1 MCKTKLLN
9 TSKTPARIR
18 EQRKRKGWT
27 QDKLAE
33 EISLVENNGKILD
46 GRTVL
51 DWENRKTI
59 PPLGRV
65 QVMAKL
71 FDCDVAYLL
80 GDGEDGVRR
89 RTTADVSAITGLS
102 VQAVERL
109 SQIKET
115 GLSGQLSS
123 LLEWDGLAGLLE
135 NVRMFTAF
143 EAMVN
148 LKEYQ
153 PELYEASKENERK
166 AVDFFANTSRP
177 VRVEA
182 TVYAWQI
189 SNADSIPQTLDFDER
204 DYGDILIFK
213 AERAFRRHLDDILS
227 KLNLDEVDNEVE
239 QWLTSKNAATRPD
252 G

>member
-89 RTTADVSAITGLS
+89 RTTATFLLLRGFLCKRWKDYLRLRKRGCLGNC
-102 VQAVERL
+102 QACL
-109 SQIKET
+109 N
-115 GLSGQLSS
+115 G
-123 LLEWDGLAGLLE
+123 
-135 NVRMFTAF
+135 TALPGCWRTS
-143 EAMVN
+143 EC
-148 LKEYQ
+148 L
-153 PELYEASKENERK
+153 PHSK
-166 AVDFFANTSRP
+166 
-177 VRVEA
+177 
-182 TVYAWQI
+182 
-189 SNADSIPQTLDFDER
+189 
-204 DYGDILIFK
+204 
-213 AERAFRRHLDDILS
+213 
-227 KLNLDEVDNEVE
+227 
-239 QWLTSKNAATRPD
+239 QW
-252 G
+252 

>member
-1 MCKTKLLN
+1 MCKNKMLA

-89 RTTADVSAITGLS
+89 RTTADVSAVTGLS

-109 SQIKET
+109 SQIREK

-123 LLEWDGLAGLLE
+123 LLEWDGLAGLLF
-135 NVRMFTAF
+135 VRLFLRLNRHGLMPQLTRGRF
-143 EAMVN
+143 
-148 LKEYQ
+148 
-153 PELYEASKENERK
+153 
-166 AVDFFANTSRP
+166 
-177 VRVEA
+177 
-182 TVYAWQI
+182 
-189 SNADSIPQTLDFDER
+189 QTLIPSLKPS
-204 DYGDILIFK
+204 ILMNEITEIF
-213 AERAFRRHLDDILS
+213 
-227 KLNLDEVDNEVE
+227 
-239 QWLTSKNAATRPD
+239 
-252 G
+252 

>member
-102 VQAVERL
+102 VQAGKDYLRL
-109 SQIKET
+109 RKRGCLGNCQACLN
-115 GLSGQLSS
+115 G
-123 LLEWDGLAGLLE
+123 
-135 NVRMFTAF
+135 TALPGCWRTS
-143 EAMVN
+143 EC
-148 LKEYQ
+148 L
-153 PELYEASKENERK
+153 PHSK
-166 AVDFFANTSRP
+166 
-177 VRVEA
+177 
-182 TVYAWQI
+182 
-189 SNADSIPQTLDFDER
+189 
-204 DYGDILIFK
+204 
-213 AERAFRRHLDDILS
+213 
-227 KLNLDEVDNEVE
+227 
-239 QWLTSKNAATRPD
+239 QW
-252 G
+252 

>member
-71 FDCDVAYLL
+71 FDCDVA
-80 GDGEDGVRR
+80 
-89 RTTADVSAITGLS
+89 
-102 VQAVERL
+102 
-109 SQIKET
+109 
-115 GLSGQLSS
+115 
-123 LLEWDGLAGLLE
+123 
-135 NVRMFTAF
+135 
-143 EAMVN
+143 
-148 LKEYQ
+148 
-153 PELYEASKENERK
+153 
-166 AVDFFANTSRP
+166 
-177 VRVEA
+177 
-182 TVYAWQI
+182 
-189 SNADSIPQTLDFDER
+189 
-204 DYGDILIFK
+204 
-213 AERAFRRHLDDILS
+213 
-227 KLNLDEVDNEVE
+227 
-239 QWLTSKNAATRPD
+239 
-252 G
+252 